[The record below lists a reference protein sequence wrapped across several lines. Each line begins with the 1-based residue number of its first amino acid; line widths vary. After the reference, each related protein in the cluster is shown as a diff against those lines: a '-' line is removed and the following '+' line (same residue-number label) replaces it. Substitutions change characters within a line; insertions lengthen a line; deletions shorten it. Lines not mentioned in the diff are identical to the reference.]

1 MKIKKNMQE
10 HIDSLN
16 KELRKF
22 TNYNPQVVFTDVKN
36 TEEDYAEG
44 SLTFRDFTVLF
55 RCCDGAAGYSFLE
68 TSIVDVI
75 EYKTIGT
82 TLATYEMF
90 FKFAFSPI
98 RFSAYDIH
106 NVLDDQNFRTLC
118 FHNVFDENSASEA
131 AKIMLDF
138 VQKNEVAISRISNDI
153 NLQKQLYDNYIYDEK
168 VFNQDFKED
177 EFLKDIN
184 ESMLIHELF
193 MSLHE
198 PIQEGLERFVLTG
211 NNKQLV
217 RNFNKAEKKNN
228 LILFEK
234 RYEKYLYD
242 KNFPKI
248 EGTVLNKTKN
258 VKRKNKATSIANVVC
273 LFLSFTIGI
282 LITHTVTTATVDFF
296 HPDSLVLGTTA
307 EELEILLII
316 LSQVIIY
323 ITLTYKLPV
332 IKDRVNRIFKK
343 KYDIP
348 VLIIGLIIFITGICI
363 SVNNYKNHAILIKND
378 TLYVDNS
385 SLNATENVEFIFV
398 EGYEYEENDG
408 VTVHSDSIED
418 RFLYYVT
425 DKDYES
431 FCNCNL
437 FTDDGNVT
445 DEVLN
450 ELKEAGCTVTS
461 YRTIDDYATAHGFEI
476 E

>member
-16 KELRKF
+16 KELRNF
-22 TNYNPQVVFTDVKN
+22 ANYNPQVIFNEVRN
-36 TEEDYAEG
+36 TEENYTEG

-55 RCCDGAAGYSFLE
+55 RCCDGATGYSFSE
-68 TSIVDVI
+68 TNILDVI

-82 TLATYEMF
+82 TIATYEMF
-90 FKFAFSPI
+90 FKFDFSPI
-98 RFSAYDIH
+98 RFSVYDIH
-106 NVLDDQNFRTLC
+106 NVLNDQNFRTLC
-118 FHNVFDENSASEA
+118 FHNIFDENSASEA
-131 AKIMLDF
+131 AKTMLDF
-138 VQKNEVAISRISNDI
+138 IQKNEVAISRISNDI
-153 NLQKQLYDNYIYDEK
+153 TLQKQLYDNYIYDEK
-168 VFNQDFKED
+168 VFNKDFNE
-177 EFLKDIN
+177 EAFLKDIN
-184 ESMLIHELF
+184 ESMMIHELF
-193 MSLHE
+193 MSLHG
-198 PIQEGLERFVLTG
+198 PIQEGLERFILTG

-217 RNFNKAEKKNN
+217 KNFNKAEKKNN

-242 KNFPKI
+242 NNFPKV

-273 LFLSFTIGI
+273 LFLSFTIGV
-282 LITHTVTTATVDFF
+282 LITHIVTTVAVDFF
-296 HPDSLVLGTTA
+296 HPNSLVLATTA
-307 EELEILLII
+307 EELEILLIV
-316 LSQVIIY
+316 LSQAIIY

-332 IKDRVNRIFKK
+332 IKDKVNRIFKE

-348 VLIIGLIIFITGICI
+348 VIIIGLILFVTGICI

-385 SLNATENVEFIFV
+385 SLNATENVEFIFIK
-398 EGYEYEENDG
+398 GYEYEENDG
-408 VTVHSDSIED
+408 VVFSDSVED
-418 RFLYYVT
+418 RFLYYVIN
-425 DKDYES
+425 KDYEC

-450 ELKEAGCTVTS
+450 KLKEAGCTVTS
-461 YRTIDDYATAHGFEI
+461 YRTINDYATAHGFEI